1 MIHGPITTPRLVL
14 RCWEPRDAPLLK
26 DAIDTSLAELQQ
38 WMPWATSEPSP
49 VGSLAERIGK
59 FRHAFQS
66 GQDWTYGVFD
76 RDETM
81 VLGGAGLHQ
90 RTEPG
95 CLEIGYWIRSSAA
108 GSGLATEAAAALV
121 DVAFR
126 VHRVKAVEIRCDPRN
141 LRSAAVPRRL
151 GFRHVATLPGDRAGR
166 DGVAH
171 DTMVWQ
177 LTAPVA
183 G

>member
-1 MIHGPITTPRLVL
+1 MIDGPIATPRLVL

-26 DAIDTSLAELQQ
+26 DAIDASLVELQQ

-49 VGSLAERIGK
+49 VGSIAERIGK
-59 FRHAFQS
+59 FRRAFQS

-95 CLEIGYWIRSSAA
+95 CLEIGYWIQIGRA
-108 GSGLATEAAAALV
+108 
-121 DVAFR
+121 
-126 VHRVKAVEIRCDPRN
+126 
-141 LRSAAVPRRL
+141 
-151 GFRHVATLPGDRAGR
+151 HV
-166 DGVAH
+166 
-171 DTMVWQ
+171 
-177 LTAPVA
+177 
-183 G
+183 